1 LRPIL
6 TLSLSTARAENQSP
20 YTSGRPPLGV
30 DKSAIQKYIN
40 MDLYKHMDE
49 VKKLARVFK
58 AFSDETRLRLV
69 KTLAELRPD
78 DALCVNALAAMLGVS
93 QPAVSQHLAVLR
105 AADLVIGE
113 RRGYH
118 VHYRLSLE
126 GVAAYRAQAFALLGE
141 EFMASPVEETSAA
154 RAAGRRLAGQG
165 EDMRDERRATA
176 RSGHCGPS

>member
-1 LRPIL
+1 
-6 TLSLSTARAENQSP
+6 
-20 YTSGRPPLGV
+20 
-30 DKSAIQKYIN
+30 
-40 MDLYKHMDE
+40 MDE
-49 VKKLARVFK
+49 LEKLARFFK

-78 DALCVNALAAMLGVS
+78 DALCVNALAAILGVS

-118 VHYRLSLE
+118 VHYRLSLA
-126 GVAAYRAQAFALLGE
+126 GVAAYRAQAFALLGK
-141 EFMASPVEETSAA
+141 EFMASP
-154 RAAGRRLAGQG
+154 GRDESTASGGTGQG

-176 RSGHCGPS
+176 RSGHSGPS

>member
-1 LRPIL
+1 
-6 TLSLSTARAENQSP
+6 
-20 YTSGRPPLGV
+20 
-30 DKSAIQKYIN
+30 
-40 MDLYKHMDE
+40 MDE
-49 VKKLARVFK
+49 LEKLARVFK

-69 KTLAELRPD
+69 KTLAELRPN
-78 DALCVNALAAMLGVS
+78 DALCVNALAATLGVS

-105 AADLVIGE
+105 AADLVVGE

-141 EFMASPVEETSAA
+141 EFMPSPGRDKSTASVGT
-154 RAAGRRLAGQG
+154 LQG

-176 RSGHCGPS
+176 RSGHRRPS